1 MPGNKFSLSSI
12 PFITSPKFLAFLK
25 FGITGV
31 SGLIIDFSLTWFFK
45 DELNFN
51 KFIANGIGFTAA
63 VVSNYFIHRNWTFKQ
78 NKVKAGP
85 QFTAFFT
92 VSIIGL
98 LLNSAIIFL
107 LDNML
112 YVNFYISKAVA
123 IFIVFFW
130 NFSANY
136 FFVFKTTDK
145 KILK

>member
-1 MPGNKFSLSSI
+1 MADKKTVSSLIASLSTPKLI
-12 PFITSPKFLAFLK
+12 AFIK

-31 SGLIIDFSLTWFFK
+31 SGLTIDFALTWFFK
-45 DELNFN
+45 DELHFN
-51 KFIANGIGFTAA
+51 KFVANGIGFTAA
-63 VVSNYFIHRNWTFKQ
+63 VMSNYVIHRNWTFKH
-78 NKVKAGP
+78 NKSKAGP
-85 QFTAFFT
+85 QFAVFFT
-92 VSIIGL
+92 VSVIGL

-136 FFVFKTTDK
+136 FFVFKTKDK
-145 KILK
+145 DSQI